1 MAMMLGGRSASAE
14 MNVTPLIDVL
24 LVLLIIN
31 MILLPHTFGER
42 ALIPQKSTDEPPK
55 APEPTIV
62 VQLLQTGEG
71 QRPILKINHQDVSWD
86 GLEAKLREIYNLRM
100 EKVIFV
106 KGDPEVDFQYVADVV
121 DVSHHAG
128 ISQIGLLGAGD

>member
-31 MILLPHTFGER
+31 MILLPHTFGEK
-42 ALIPQKSTDEPPK
+42 ALIPQESADLPPK
-55 APEPTIV
+55 APEKTIV
-62 VQLLQTGEG
+62 IQLQETGEG
-71 QRPILKINHQDVSWD
+71 QRPILKINKQDVTWD
-86 GLEAKLREIYNLRM
+86 GLEARLHEIYSLRI
-100 EKVIFV
+100 EKTIFV
-106 KGDPEVDFQYVADVV
+106 KGDPEVDFQYVADVI

-128 ISQIGLLGAGD
+128 VLQIGLMGSD

>member
-1 MAMMLGGRSASAE
+1 MAMMLGGRRASVE

-31 MILLPHTFGER
+31 MILLPHTFGEK
-42 ALIPQKSTDEPPK
+42 ALIPQKSTDAPPK
-55 APEPTIV
+55 PPEKTV
-62 VQLLQTGEG
+62 VLQLQETGEG
-71 QRPILKINHQDVSWD
+71 QRPALKINEQDVTWD
-86 GLEAKLREIYNLRM
+86 GLEARLQEIYSLRM

-106 KGDPEVDFQYVADVV
+106 KGDPEIDFQYVADVI

-128 ISQIGLLGAGD
+128 VLQIGLMGSD